1 MVSSTASSRGVS
13 RRVSSR
19 GSVSTLPAA
28 WRAAVER
35 FEDLIEE
42 GRPPDLAGCLALAHG
57 EPAPLLVELV
67 KTYESF
73 RRLQGVGLPECV
85 AELVTANPAMR
96 AAISSAVGQ
105 LSMSAGSLDGGPLG
119 GAGPVYVG
127 PYLLV
132 RELGSGGHGEVHLAC
147 SQRDAELVVI
157 KLARSAGDRSAVEAL
172 RREKEALI
180 RLRGVP
186 GVPAYRDW
194 VNAAPG
200 VEALVMEFVA
210 AKPLDQHIALTPP
223 STEQIAVWV
232 AQLCQTLHA
241 AHEAEVFHCDLKPQN
256 LLIEGVGGRLC
267 LIDFGLAHAADRWSR
282 APLGPARPVG
292 SLHYL
297 APELL
302 YADVEACPRLVDV
315 FGVGAV
321 LYYLLTGEAP
331 FQGTVAMPARQRVE
345 EYAIDFD
352 RLERVTA
359 PQPLKD
365 LCRAALARNPLERPA
380 HPHALRR
387 ELEKTG
393 LLPKPRPATP
403 IGHRSLWSW
412 PNALIG
418 GLLVM
423 AGAWT
428 VGSGGKHDAA
438 LATPSPWEEIADAQG
453 IDLSRLTAES
463 FSVGVAYDDANA
475 EPWDKELSPAKKEVV
490 LRVTAPPQLL
500 DLVGGVRLAVGN
512 RPEKWIDPDYD
523 NPLMGECD
531 LDDRDFEIGGP
542 VRLTIGG
549 GNRSDGGVVAGPF
562 TYPINLSESLAAH
575 DRSLY
580 AKRVQEAEAAEPFE
594 EGAMGWLLR
603 DRYSQRYGSVIKAFE
618 FGASPDRLDR
628 VAARRFEPMPYWTE
642 YATKQQIT
650 LAQSVEEAVQ
660 GKSDSERL
668 DASTIWVR
676 VTYLDGAQSAVRRY
690 SRPNQFGDDGTRE
703 SAERLLAAI
712 PAGEPMG
719 RLRGHRFLLDR
730 LARAAAAL
738 EAIEFLEG
746 DGSVAFRLP
755 VRRLAPQFGPSKAVD
770 NAWLEEHIGRQL
782 EMGDPAPTV
791 EVVTAGVMMAPVS
804 VPAFWKRAAFRG
816 VYADGGRTPIYV
828 AVNES
833 PRVGLQAQAVSTQPG
848 RRLYAMFEPPSLQ
861 SHMSPDWW
869 QHYPHRVELLLA
881 GAASRDQLDYA
892 AIDDAGK
899 RRSIWG
905 DCDDGLPGHLEV
917 VEGMRFATGD
927 TSPARSEFEVSEAD
941 YNQALRDTYRPLVA
955 EATAKLLRLVQFLP
969 TREGNERVSGQHFS
983 EKLLLYRE
991 ARSVV
996 APTPESS
1003 GVGLVGIPNAAFW
1016 MCVQEVA
1023 YRVPGETGWR
1033 TLPVAWRG
1041 WKEVRGGGSPVRLPP
1056 VFTQPLPATVSR
1068 LEVAFRLDDGSVT
1081 APTLLVADLER

>member
-1 MVSSTASSRGVS
+1 
-13 RRVSSR
+13 
-19 GSVSTLPAA
+19 
-28 WRAAVER
+28 
-35 FEDLIEE
+35 
-42 GRPPDLAGCLALAHG
+42 
-57 EPAPLLVELV
+57 
-67 KTYESF
+67 
-73 RRLQGVGLPECV
+73 
-85 AELVTANPAMR
+85 
-96 AAISSAVGQ
+96 
-105 LSMSAGSLDGGPLG
+105 
-119 GAGPVYVG
+119 
-127 PYLLV
+127 
-132 RELGSGGHGEVHLAC
+132 
-147 SQRDAELVVI
+147 
-157 KLARSAGDRSAVEAL
+157 
-172 RREKEALI
+172 
-180 RLRGVP
+180 
-186 GVPAYRDW
+186 
-194 VNAAPG
+194 
-200 VEALVMEFVA
+200 
-210 AKPLDQHIALTPP
+210 
-223 STEQIAVWV
+223 
-232 AQLCQTLHA
+232 
-241 AHEAEVFHCDLKPQN
+241 
-256 LLIEGVGGRLC
+256 
-267 LIDFGLAHAADRWSR
+267 
-282 APLGPARPVG
+282 
-292 SLHYL
+292 
-297 APELL
+297 
-302 YADVEACPRLVDV
+302 
-315 FGVGAV
+315 
-321 LYYLLTGEAP
+321 
-331 FQGTVAMPARQRVE
+331 MPARQRVE